1 MVSARNDLHWLA
13 LQLYRNLGTLELPA
27 VRAQGLSL
35 WGYEVLTRLV
45 GEPAQSQLELAEALG
60 LDKSK
65 VVRVMDELE
74 ANGHAT
80 REPGPDDRRRRTI
93 AITPRGR
100 RAWRATSTA
109 LAKIEANLFTQ
120 LPPRQRD
127 TTRAGIQRLVAA
139 LDEMLSDASG
149 SSKISTH
156 PFV

>member
-1 MVSARNDLHWLA
+1 MASPRDDLHWLA

-35 WGYEVLTRLV
+35 WGYEVLTRLID
-45 GEPAQSQLELAEALG
+45 EPAQSQLELAEALG

-80 REPGPDDRRRRTI
+80 REPGADDRRRRTI

-100 RAWRATSTA
+100 RAWQATRIA
-109 LAKIEANLFTQ
+109 LAKIEDSLFTQ
-120 LPPRQRD
+120 LPTRQRD
-127 TTRAGIQRLVAA
+127 TTRAGIRRLVAA
-139 LDEMLSDASG
+139 LDEMLTDAPG
-149 SSKISTH
+149 G
-156 PFV
+156 